1 MKLIVGLG
9 NPGSKYEKTR
19 HNFGWRVIEKLAVFL
34 KLDDWQVDLRFK
46 ASISQGSFNGQK
58 IILAK
63 PHTFMNNSGL
73 AVKRIA
79 DYYRIP
85 VEEILIIHD
94 DIDLPLGKIKV
105 QQNREAAGHKGV
117 QSVIDQL
124 KTKRFARIRMGLK
137 PVQTENADTEKFV
150 LGKFTDQE
158 ERIVQEKIEKAAHL
172 IRAAL

>member
-1 MKLIVGLG
+1 M
-9 NPGSKYEKTR
+9 E
-19 HNFGWRVIEKLAVFL
+19 
-34 KLDDWQVDLRFK
+34 
-46 ASISQGSFNGQK
+46 
-58 IILAK
+58 
-63 PHTFMNNSGL
+63 
-73 AVKRIA
+73 
-79 DYYRIP
+79 RIP

-105 QQNREAAGHKGV
+105 QQNRGAAGHKGV